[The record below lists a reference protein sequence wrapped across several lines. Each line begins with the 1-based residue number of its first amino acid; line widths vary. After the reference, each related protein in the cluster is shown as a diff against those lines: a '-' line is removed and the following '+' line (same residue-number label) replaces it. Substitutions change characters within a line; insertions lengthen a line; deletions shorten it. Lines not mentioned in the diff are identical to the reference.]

1 VHCCAPEVPVG
12 MLRETSIPALS
23 FDLSL
28 VTRPQYGDL
37 AEWAEA
43 GRALWPGAVPAVDPA
58 GTPPGEVE
66 LTNRVLGWWSALGFS
81 EAETVPA
88 TVVTPACGLAG
99 ASPGWARTALS
110 LAERV
115 ARNLSEGQGRMDP

>member
-1 VHCCAPEVPVG
+1 MATALIFSGQGAQKVG
-12 MLRETSIPALS
+12 MGK
-23 FDLSL
+23 SL
-28 VTRPQYGDL
+28 YENSAT
-37 AEWAEA
+37 A
-43 GRALWPGAVPAVDPA
+43 RALYDEA
-58 GTPPGEVE
+58 
-66 LTNRVLGWWSALGFS
+66 NRVLGWWSALGFS

-115 ARNLSEGQGRMDP
+115 ARNLSEGEGRMDP